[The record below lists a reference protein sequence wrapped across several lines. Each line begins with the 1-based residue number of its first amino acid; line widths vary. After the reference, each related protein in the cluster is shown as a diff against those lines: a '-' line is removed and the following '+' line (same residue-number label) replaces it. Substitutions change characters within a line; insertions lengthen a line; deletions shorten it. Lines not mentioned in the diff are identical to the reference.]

1 VLPGERAGKETAL
14 GLLDRF
20 KGESEEEQ
28 GQLEPNEPSSASD
41 NAGGAASNE
50 PAQDHTSEW
59 ITGSQ
64 SGPSAP
70 ASFTGIA
77 GSINRLTHS
86 DPVDPDDEA
95 PADTAA
101 PERDEV
107 ERSVEP
113 VSEERLD
120 ELMAAAR
127 KGHSSRDVEAVWDAI
142 MASENLHLLQRVKGP
157 TVEAHAL
164 ESPLG
169 PMLPMF
175 TSRARAQAL
184 VSTKAFRN
192 QPFAFRVASMPL
204 ADALDWAIGQR
215 VAGVEA
221 IEVNRGVDPGFATL
235 LQMIPERYQRVR
247 GRSLSSA
254 NSVAPDFEPIAQ
266 RLRYEPSQARLD
278 ELYRAFFGLQRWFA
292 IKDAKRPNQP
302 AFVPLE
308 DKPTL
313 MLFTSRAEAAA
324 GAQRVGRERDWPK
337 ALMTLQPSNLV
348 KWMGTLPG
356 LGAPSAVVNMTS
368 TPFRIDLT
376 QIGSLWDRYRS

>member
-1 VLPGERAGKETAL
+1 VSPDVRAGKEIAL

-20 KGESEEEQ
+20 RGESEEEQ

-41 NAGGAASNE
+41 NTPTDSTL
-50 PAQDHTSEW
+50 DHTSEW
-59 ITGSQ
+59 IAGGQGGTD
-64 SGPSAP
+64 A
-70 ASFTGIA
+70 AAAFTGIA

-95 PADTAA
+95 PADLAA
-101 PERDEV
+101 SEPGDV

-157 TVEAHAL
+157 TAEAHAL

-247 GRSLSSA
+247 GRSLSST

-278 ELYRAFFGLQRWFA
+278 ELSRSRMPS
-292 IKDAKRPNQP
+292 DRTSPR
-302 AFVPLE
+302 
-308 DKPTL
+308 
-313 MLFTSRAEAAA
+313 LFRSRTSPR
-324 GAQRVGRERDWPK
+324 
-337 ALMTLQPSNLV
+337 
-348 KWMGTLPG
+348 
-356 LGAPSAVVNMTS
+356 
-368 TPFRIDLT
+368 
-376 QIGSLWDRYRS
+376 